1 MTHKISTPV
10 PLFPG
15 YKNKQVSYAQHWLSL
30 QESGWLLWQQPLLE
44 STLFSFQ
51 KYINKIINFS

>member
-44 STLFSFQ
+44 
-51 KYINKIINFS
+51 

>member
-15 YKNKQVSYAQHWLSL
+15 YKNKQMSHAQRWLSL
-30 QESGWLLWQQPLLE
+30 RGSGWLLGQQPLL
-44 STLFSFQ
+44 
-51 KYINKIINFS
+51 